1 MPAWDGEL
9 YLTFAVERTRPAE
22 ELAARVAVEAP
33 ARVADLG
40 CGPGNSTAVLARRWP
55 AAALTGID
63 RSEAMLAFA
72 QTAHPQWTWIAGDI
86 STWRAGEPFDVVFS
100 NAALQWVPDHA
111 RQFPRL
117 LTQVAPGGAL
127 AVQLPAN
134 LDAPAHVLMRDL
146 AASPAWRDWF
156 PEAPRGWHVEPA
168 EQYYD
173 MLAGAASHL
182 DIWTTE
188 YLHVLDDV
196 DAIVDWYRGT
206 GLRPWLEALPDDIR
220 RRRFL
225 SEYRARLAASFMPR
239 PGGRVLLPFRRLFII
254 AYR

>member
-22 ELAARVAVEAP
+22 DLAARVAVEAQ

-72 QTAHPQWTWIAGDI
+72 RTAHPQWTWIAGDI

-156 PEAPRGWHVEPA
+156 PETCTSSTTSTPSSTGIAERACGPGWRRCPMTSGVQRYATMNSLRNGRSTRPPGRGVK
-168 EQYYD
+168 D
-173 MLAGAASHL
+173 AAS
-182 DIWTTE
+182 
-188 YLHVLDDV
+188 
-196 DAIVDWYRGT
+196 
-206 GLRPWLEALPDDIR
+206 
-220 RRRFL
+220 
-225 SEYRARLAASFMPR
+225 RARYSDRAEAR
-239 PGGRVLLPFRRLFII
+239 RHDGGITVVGPGL
-254 AYR
+254 